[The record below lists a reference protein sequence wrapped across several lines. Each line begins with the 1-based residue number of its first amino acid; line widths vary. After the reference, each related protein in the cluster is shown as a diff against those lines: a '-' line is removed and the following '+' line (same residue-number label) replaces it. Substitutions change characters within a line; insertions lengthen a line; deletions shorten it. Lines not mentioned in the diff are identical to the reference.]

1 MVLLM
6 VFVEVDHGAFVR
18 GLRWFYLE
26 LVPCPVMGFQFRFV
40 HAGLLNRLLLEGVSS
55 SETQTGKSFSFQ
67 GLGLRV

>member
-26 LVPCPVMGFQFRFV
+26 FQFRFV
-40 HAGLLNRLLLEGVSS
+40 HAGLLNRLLREGVSS